1 VTVAK
6 NAARSS
12 RPSHLKLRLAKLAT
26 PVSLATFIFC
36 PLLLLLPVLFR
47 LNGKPHANWQQFLG
61 RFHPLVVHLPIG
73 FLVLLPL
80 LEIVGRKRPALREA
94 AGFVLLLAF
103 VSCLGAVTLG
113 YLLAYGSGDQGATVV
128 RHMWGGIT
136 LTIGVLF
143 CLLTRPS
150 WFATEVSRVYS
161 VMLAIV
167 LLLLAWTA
175 HQGGSLTHGS
185 SYLTE
190 YLPASLQRFTM
201 MGRTKAD
208 DGSFYARHIN
218 PIFDANCV
226 GCHGE
231 SKVQGGLRLDS
242 FSSLMKGG
250 KDGRVITAGRPGD
263 SILLQRITLP
273 TDDKH
278 FMPAEG
284 HPPLNAEEIRWIGT
298 WIEQGA
304 SPTMTSLQGIFF
316 AEALKDPPIAPVGDY
331 SSLIVEIHQMQN
343 GQGAKLLPVS
353 SKPSDGLVLHTVDV
367 ASSFGDAQLAQFQKF
382 APYIVEVELGRTSV
396 TDASF
401 DTLSTFTNLRAIHLE
416 GTAITGAK
424 TSRLTIL
431 PHLVYINLSGTKM
444 TKEAAADLASMK
456 NLRHVYLFNTPA
468 QPAPAAAP
476 SGVAQNSAAGAKL

>member
-1 VTVAK
+1 
-6 NAARSS
+6 
-12 RPSHLKLRLAKLAT
+12 
-26 PVSLATFIFC
+26 
-36 PLLLLLPVLFR
+36 
-47 LNGKPHANWQQFLG
+47 
-61 RFHPLVVHLPIG
+61 
-73 FLVLLPL
+73 
-80 LEIVGRKRPALREA
+80 
-94 AGFVLLLAF
+94 
-103 VSCLGAVTLG
+103 
-113 YLLAYGSGDQGATVV
+113 
-128 RHMWGGIT
+128 MWGGIT

-150 WFATEVSRVYS
+150 WFATEVSRVYP

-284 HPPLNAEEIRWIGT
+284 HPPLHAEEIRWIGT

-304 SPTMTSLQGIFF
+304 SPTMTSLQGISF